1 MPEGGFLIKFN
12 DEEVARCYAC
22 AFDYDE
28 WWYQINIDEKQDL
41 PSDVRKITIILE
53 FE

>member
-12 DEEVARCYAC
+12 GKEVARCYAC

-28 WWYQINIDEKQDL
+28 WWYQLNIEEKKEL
-41 PSDVRKITIILE
+41 PRDVKEITIVFE